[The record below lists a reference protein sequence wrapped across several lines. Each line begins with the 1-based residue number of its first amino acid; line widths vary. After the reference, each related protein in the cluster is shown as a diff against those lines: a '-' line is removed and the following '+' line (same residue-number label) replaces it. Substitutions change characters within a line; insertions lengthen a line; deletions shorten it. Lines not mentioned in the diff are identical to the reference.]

1 MGLRNSGSSRSP
13 WLACVSALWLAALIN
28 TRAYESGPGGTTPAL
43 KNLASAPE
51 FSQGTSTQPRPAP
64 GGPGATYVGDEKC
77 IVCHAAEGA
86 KYHDTPHGRAVDAR
100 TPAAAKG
107 CETCHGPG
115 SLHSDNPPANKL
127 PDLTKAKAS
136 TVNAVCTTCHNKG
149 EHALWEGSKHEARG
163 LACTTCHSVHSY
175 ASKAAQLKA
184 PTEPQLCATCHRDKV
199 AKLDRE
205 NHMPVSEGKMTCS
218 TCHSPHGST
227 NVKLLRKG
235 DSVNDQCTSC
245 HADKRGPYL
254 WEHPPVR
261 QGCTT
266 CHDPHGSQNDSML
279 VAKLPLLCQRCHI
292 STRHPSTLYDA
303 TQLAKPQLENR
314 GCVNCHIQIHGSM
327 HPVGQFFL
335 R

>member
-1 MGLRNSGSSRSP
+1 M
-13 WLACVSALWLAALIN
+13 
-28 TRAYESGPGGTTPAL
+28 
-43 KNLASAPE
+43 
-51 FSQGTSTQPRPAP
+51 
-64 GGPGATYVGDEKC
+64 GDEKC

-100 TPAAAKG
+100 SPAAAKG

-115 SLHSDNPPANKL
+115 SSHADSPLTSTLTDF
-127 PDLTKAKAS
+127 TKAKAS
-136 TVNAVCTTCHNKG
+136 AVNATCTACHNKG
-149 EHALWEGSKHEARG
+149 EHALWDGSKHEARG
-163 LACTTCHSVHSY
+163 LACTTCHSIHSY
-175 ASKAAQLKA
+175 ASKTAQLKA
-184 PTEPQLCATCHRDKV
+184 ATEPQLCATCHRDKV

-205 NHMPVSEGKMTCS
+205 NHMPVSERKMTCS

-227 NVKLLRKG
+227 NVKLLKKG

-245 HADKRGPYL
+245 HADKRGPFL

-303 TQLAKPQLENR
+303 TQLTKPQLENR